1 MGEIVQ
7 LEAPDGH
14 RFSGYAALPDAEPQG
29 GIVVGMEMYG
39 VNSYLRSVCDDLAQA
54 GYVSLAPALFDRFSP
69 GITHEYNDEG
79 SRAGKELSRRTD
91 HSKTM
96 IDVGVAAGYL
106 RARHP
111 DLKVAIMGFCFGG
124 TVTWLAACRSSFN
137 AAIAYY
143 GSNMCAYPDEVPN
156 SPLSVMWAILI
167 RPFRRMTSPPSRTA
181 VPNRIGTSTRGRR
194 TASTMRP
201 ALPDIT
207 KKLQRLHGNAHCRF
221 WRNISAEKQ
230 KNPTPSKRRRVR
242 CPRDKR
248 RLRDQAQTSSQ
259 DPWVAALEYSVAR
272 FSKKFVC
279 SMPLSISSIHGSGF
293 RSRRKIGCRPSWVRR
308 RSAM

>member
-29 GIVVGMEMYG
+29 CIVVGMEMYG
-39 VNSYLRSVCDDLAQA
+39 VNGYLRSVCDDLAQA

-91 HSKTM
+91 NSKTM

-111 DLKVAIMGFCFGG
+111 DFKVAIMGFCFGG

-143 GSNMCAYPDEVPN
+143 GSDMCAYPDEVPN
-156 SPLSVMWAILI
+156 CPVICHVGDLD
-167 RPFRRMTSPPSRTA
+167 TA
-181 VPNRIGTSTRGRR
+181 VPPDDVATFQNRRSEPHWYIYAGAPHGFDNAT
-194 TASTMRP
+194 RP
-201 ALPDIT
+201 A
-207 KKLQRLHGNAHCRF
+207 RYHEEA
-221 WRNISAEKQ
+221 
-230 KNPTPSKRRRVR
+230 
-242 CPRDKR
+242 
-248 RLRDQAQTSSQ
+248 
-259 DPWVAALEYSVAR
+259 AALAR
-272 FSKKFVC
+272 KRT
-279 SMPLSISSIHGSGF
+279 LSFLAEH
-293 RSRRKIGCRPSWVRR
+293 IG
-308 RSAM
+308 